1 MIWFV
6 IILSGLT
13 NFAARYSMFS
23 GLNFL
28 RLPTWLGAYV
38 KFAPTAALSAIVA
51 AYLFVDETGVPFE
64 GSPSKIYAAFIACCI
79 ALLTRS
85 ILFTIVVGLTAL
97 WALS

>member
-1 MIWFV
+1 MIWLV

-28 RLPTWLGAYV
+28 RLPTWLEAYV

-51 AYLFVDETGVPFE
+51 ASLFVDETGVPFE
-64 GSPSKIYAAFIACCI
+64 GSPSKIYAALIASCI

>member
-1 MIWFV
+1 MIWLV
-6 IILSGLT
+6 MIVSGLA

-28 RLPTWLGAYV
+28 RVPIWLEAYV

-51 AYLFVDETGVPFE
+51 ASLFVDETG
-64 GSPSKIYAAFIACCI
+64 GSPSKIYTAFIACCI

>member
-1 MIWFV
+1 MIWLI

-28 RLPTWLGAYV
+28 RLPTWLEAYV

-51 AYLFVDETGVPFE
+51 ASLFVDETGVPFG
-64 GSPSKIYAAFIACCI
+64 GSPSKIYTAFIACCI

>member
-1 MIWFV
+1 MIWLV

-28 RLPTWLGAYV
+28 RLPTWLEAYV

-51 AYLFVDETGVPFE
+51 ASLFVDETGVPFE
-64 GSPSKIYAAFIACCI
+64 GSPSKIYAASIACCI
-79 ALLTRS
+79 PLLTRS

>member
-1 MIWFV
+1 MIWLV

-13 NFAARYSMFS
+13 HFAARYSMFS

-28 RLPTWLGAYV
+28 RLPTWLEAYV

-51 AYLFVDETGVPFE
+51 ASLFVDETGVPFE

>member
-6 IILSGLT
+6 MILAGLA

-28 RLPTWLGAYV
+28 RLPTWLEAYV

-51 AYLFVDETGVPFE
+51 ASLFVDETGAPFE
-64 GSPSKIYAAFIACCI
+64 GSPSKIYAA
-79 ALLTRS
+79 LL
-85 ILFTIVVGLTAL
+85 LAVLL
-97 WALS
+97 C

>member
-1 MIWFV
+1 MIWV
-6 IILSGLT
+6 IMILSGLA
-13 NFAARYSMFS
+13 NFVARYSMFS

-28 RLPTWLGAYV
+28 KVPAWFEEYV
-38 KFAPTAALSAIVA
+38 RFAPTAALSAIVA
-51 AYLFVDETGVPFE
+51 ASLFVDKTGVPFE
-64 GSPSKIYAAFIACCI
+64 GSPSKIYAALIACCI

>member
-1 MIWFV
+1 MIWLV

-23 GLNFL
+23 GLTFL
-28 RLPTWLGAYV
+28 RLPTWLEAYV

-51 AYLFVDETGVPFE
+51 ASLFVDETGVAFA
-64 GSPSKIYAAFIACCI
+64 GSPSKIYAALFACCI

-85 ILFTIVVGLTAL
+85 ILFTILAGLTAL

>member
-1 MIWFV
+1 MIWLV
-6 IILSGLT
+6 MIVSGLA

-28 RLPTWLGAYV
+28 RVPTWLKEYV
-38 KFAPTAALSAIVA
+38 KFAPTATLSAIVA
-51 AYLFVDETGVPFE
+51 ASLFVDETGVPFE
-64 GSPSKIYAAFIACCI
+64 GSPSKIYSALIACCI

-85 ILFTIVVGLTAL
+85 ILFTVLVGLTAL

>member
-1 MIWFV
+1 MIWLV

-28 RLPTWLGAYV
+28 RLPT
-38 KFAPTAALSAIVA
+38 S
-51 AYLFVDETGVPFE
+51 LFVDETGVPFE

>member
-1 MIWFV
+1 MIWLV
-6 IILSGLT
+6 MILSGLA

-28 RLPTWLGAYV
+28 RVPTWLEEYV

-51 AYLFVDETGVPFE
+51 ASLFVGETGVPFE
-64 GSPSKIYAAFIACCI
+64 GSPSKIYAALVACCI

-85 ILFTIVVGLTAL
+85 ILFTIFVGLTAL

>member
-1 MIWFV
+1 MIW
-6 IILSGLT
+6 IIMILSGLA
-13 NFAARYSMFS
+13 NFVARYSMFS

-28 RLPTWLGAYV
+28 KVPVWFEECVR
-38 KFAPTAALSAIVA
+38 FAPTAALSAIVA
-51 AYLFVDETGVPFE
+51 ASLFVDETGAPFE
-64 GSPSKIYAAFIACCI
+64 GSTSKIYAALIACCI

>member
-6 IILSGLT
+6 MILAGLA

-28 RLPTWLGAYV
+28 RLPTWLEAYV

-51 AYLFVDETGVPFE
+51 ASLFVDETGAPFE
-64 GSPSKIYAAFIACCI
+64 GSPSKIYAALIACCI

>member
-1 MIWFV
+1 MIWLV
-6 IILSGLT
+6 IILSGLI

-28 RLPTWLGAYV
+28 RLPTWLEAYV

-51 AYLFVDETGVPFE
+51 ASLFVDETGVPFE

>member
-1 MIWFV
+1 MIWLV

-28 RLPTWLGAYV
+28 RVPIWLETYV

-51 AYLFVDETGVPFE
+51 ASLFVDETGVPFE

>member
-1 MIWFV
+1 MIWLV
-6 IILSGLT
+6 MILSGLA

-28 RLPTWLGAYV
+28 RVPTWLEEYV

-51 AYLFVDETGVPFE
+51 ASLFVDETGAPFE
-64 GSPSKIYAAFIACCI
+64 ESPSKIYAALIACCI

-85 ILFTIVVGLTAL
+85 ILFTILGGLTAL
-97 WALS
+97 WTLS

>member
-1 MIWFV
+1 MIWLG

-23 GLNFL
+23 GLSFL
-28 RLPTWLGAYV
+28 RLPTWFEAYV

-51 AYLFVDETGVPFE
+51 ASLFVDQTGVPFE
-64 GSPSKIYAAFIACCI
+64 GSPSKIYAALIACCI

-85 ILFTIVVGLTAL
+85 ILLTIVVGLTAL

>member
-1 MIWFV
+1 MIWLV
-6 IILSGLT
+6 MILSGLA

-28 RLPTWLGAYV
+28 KVPTWLEEYV

-51 AYLFVDETGVPFE
+51 ASLFVDETRVTFE
-64 GSPSKIYAAFIACCI
+64 GPPSKIYAALIACCI

-85 ILFTIVVGLTAL
+85 ILFTIFVGLTAL

>member
-1 MIWFV
+1 MIWLV

-28 RLPTWLGAYV
+28 RLPTWLEAYV

-51 AYLFVDETGVPFE
+51 ASLFVDETGAPFE

-85 ILFTIVVGLTAL
+85 ILFTIVVGLTTL

>member
-1 MIWFV
+1 MIWLV
-6 IILSGLT
+6 MIVSGLT

-28 RLPTWLGAYV
+28 RVPTWLEEYV

-51 AYLFVDETGVPFE
+51 ASLFVGETGAPFE
-64 GSPSKIYAAFIACCI
+64 GSPSKIYAALIACCI

-85 ILFTIVVGLTAL
+85 ILFTIFVGLTAL

>member
-1 MIWFV
+1 MIWLV
-6 IILSGLT
+6 MIVSGLV

-28 RLPTWLGAYV
+28 RVPIWLEEYV

-51 AYLFVDETGVPFE
+51 ASLFVDETGIPVE
-64 GSPSKIYAAFIACCI
+64 GSPSKIYAALIAGCI

>member
-1 MIWFV
+1 MIWLV
-6 IILSGLT
+6 MILSGLA

-28 RLPTWLGAYV
+28 RVPTWLEEYV

-51 AYLFVDETGVPFE
+51 ASLFVDETGVPFE
-64 GSPSKIYAAFIACCI
+64 GSSSKIYAALIACCI

-85 ILFTIVVGLTAL
+85 ILFTIFVGLTAL

>member
-1 MIWFV
+1 MIWLV
-6 IILSGLT
+6 MIVSGLA

-28 RLPTWLGAYV
+28 RVPNWLEEYV

-51 AYLFVDETGVPFE
+51 ASLFVDETGVPFE
-64 GSPSKIYAAFIACCI
+64 GSSSKIYAALIACCI